1 MKLLIPGPVMDEI
14 RGHGEKLYPEEGA
27 GLILG
32 SIEGEHRE
40 ARRVLPMPNH
50 FNSGER
56 NRRYLLDPQEIL
68 QAEELAEQLGLEVID
83 DIWPEERFYFRSDHY
98 NFARRGVPILFFF
111 SGVHPDYHRPSDEP
125 SKLKYE
131 KAARITRLIYLL
143 GLEIA
148 NADDRPAWDPEAYR
162 RIVKDAGA

>member
-1 MKLLIPGPVMDEI
+1 MKLTIPGPVMDEI
-14 RGHGEKLYPEEGA
+14 RGHAEKLYPEEGA

-68 QAEELAEQLGLEVID
+68 QAEELAEQLGLEVIG
-83 DIWPEERFYFRSDHY
+83 IFHS
-98 NFARRGVPILFFF
+98 
-111 SGVHPDYHRPSDEP
+111 HPDHPPAPSQYDLDWAVPWYVYLITSVEQG
-125 SKLKYE
+125 
-131 KAARITRLIYLL
+131 AASESRAWRMLEDHTQM
-143 GLEIA
+143 GEEALEIE
-148 NADDRPAWDPEAYR
+148 DGD
-162 RIVKDAGA
+162 G

>member
-14 RGHGEKLYPEEGA
+14 RSHGEKLYPEEGA

-68 QAEELAEQLGLEVID
+68 QAEELAEQLGLEVIG
-83 DIWPEERFYFRSDHY
+83 IFHS
-98 NFARRGVPILFFF
+98 
-111 SGVHPDYHRPSDEP
+111 HPDHPPAPSQYDLDWAVP
-125 SKLKYE
+125 WYVYL
-131 KAARITRLIYLL
+131 ITRVEQGAASESRAWRMLEDHTRMVEQA
-143 GLEIA
+143 LEIE
-148 NADDRPAWDPEAYR
+148 DGE
-162 RIVKDAGA
+162 G

>member
-1 MKLLIPGPVMDEI
+1 MKLTIPGPVMDEI

-32 SIEGEHRE
+32 STEGEHRA

-68 QAEELAEQLGLEVID
+68 QAEELAEQLGLEVIG
-83 DIWPEERFYFRSDHY
+83 IFHS
-98 NFARRGVPILFFF
+98 
-111 SGVHPDYHRPSDEP
+111 HPDHPPAPSQYDLDWAVP
-125 SKLKYE
+125 WYVYL
-131 KAARITRLIYLL
+131 ITRVEQGGASESRAWRMLEDHTRMVEEV
-143 GLEIA
+143 LEIE
-148 NADDRPAWDPEAYR
+148 DGD
-162 RIVKDAGA
+162 G